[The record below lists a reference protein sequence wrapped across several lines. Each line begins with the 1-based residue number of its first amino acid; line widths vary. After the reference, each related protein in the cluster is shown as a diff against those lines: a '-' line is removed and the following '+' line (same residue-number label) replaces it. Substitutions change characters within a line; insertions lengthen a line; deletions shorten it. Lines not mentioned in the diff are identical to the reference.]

1 MAQILN
7 TQTATQTITNSSQQL
22 GDVALSKLQGQ
33 LAQLQPTAN
42 GGAQLVLNGQAISL
56 PRLPQNDRSLQQT
69 QQVKLN
75 ISQQSTQT
83 FLELVKPGNT
93 TQSLQLSPTQGKQ
106 LLNVIANS
114 PSVLA
119 NYTPGV
125 IEAKV
130 LKVAGDQLMLQVS
143 GKTLTLNVPNA
154 SAQFKEGQ
162 LISLRLLAKQDSW
175 QLEIKD
181 PKQGADSAKQIQP
194 TARQLPQVLAA
205 TLPRN
210 TPLMLDNQDKVAHL
224 NIQRVLPSSLQMGFK
239 PEMPGL
245 PTFSIDKH
253 QQLKMSWS
261 QSEQVLAK
269 LPLEGG
275 LKQKAIDVVAGS
287 MIQSNASNP
296 INAGQTRLSP
306 EQIGKMQ
313 ISQELAMEMTTQ
325 ADKTAVRALAR
336 ETILAS
342 VDGNKIRSDLQPLMR
357 GLQAKADSPSFLI
370 NNLEKSLSSIVSQ
383 LNSPIGE
390 YVSEMSKLISND
402 KLNQA
407 NGQITAQEIKQLLT
421 AAPLPVTPSTIN
433 SPPPQANFL
442 AGLMGMLQVSLAAR
456 LMRQQPEHLDKLT
469 QLLVPSL
476 IASDGKTD
484 GKQKV
489 SKSLSDFFQADSKL
503 QILKNIDKLLSGHQ
517 FNKLSN
523 MESQLQGQDSLYYVL
538 PIGDNGQRKDL
549 ELLIKREQE
558 KDPKTNKAKVKGTYW
573 ALTMKLPVGDIGEIL
588 AKAKING
595 NNLDLDF
602 YTSNDATKI
611 LVFNFIPVLKKR
623 FEQLG
628 IDMGNCRCQLGKIP
642 EALQQRP
649 YHLFEARA

>member
-22 GDVALSKLQGQ
+22 GDAALSKLQGQ

-56 PRLPQNDRSLQQT
+56 PRLPQNDRALQQT

-106 LLNVIANS
+106 LLNIIANT

-119 NYTPGV
+119 NYAPGV

-181 PKQGADSAKQIQP
+181 PKQGTDSAKQIQP

-210 TPLMLDNQDKVAHL
+210 TPLALDNQDKVAHL
-224 NIQRVLPSSLQMGFK
+224 NIQRVLPSSLQLGFK
-239 PEMPGL
+239 PDMPGL

-287 MIQSNASNP
+287 MVQSNANNLM
-296 INAGQTRLSP
+296 NANQTRLSP

-313 ISQELAMEMTTQ
+313 ISQELAMEMTSQ

-357 GLQAKADSPSFLI
+357 GLHAKTDSPSFLI

-383 LNSPIGE
+383 LSSPIGE
-390 YVSEMSKLISND
+390 YVSEMGKLISNE
-402 KLNQA
+402 KLNQT

-476 IASDGKTD
+476 MASDGKND

-523 MESQLQGQDSLYYVL
+523 MESQLQGQDNLYYVL

-558 KDPKTNKAKVKGTYW
+558 KDPKTNKAKSKGTYW

-602 YTSNDATKI
+602 YTSNDVTKN